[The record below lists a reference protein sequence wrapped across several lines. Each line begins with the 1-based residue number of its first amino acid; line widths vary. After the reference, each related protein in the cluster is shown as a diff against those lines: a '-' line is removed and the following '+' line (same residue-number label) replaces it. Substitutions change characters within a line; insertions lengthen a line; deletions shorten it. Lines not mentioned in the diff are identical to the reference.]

1 MGSWIVDGK
10 SQPGVLILRI
20 DGSLDTD
27 QMRAFVDTH
36 NQTIDSFAGRAYRV
50 FCDLRTLTPLSP
62 EQAKEFERAKLY
74 SAAHSNF
81 QGSAVLVTSQLI
93 AMQHRRT
100 STTGGVMDTELIS
113 DDEAACWA
121 HLRRIRRARALLRGA

>member
-1 MGSWIVDGK
+1 MGSWVVDGK
-10 SQPGVLILRI
+10 SQPGILILRI
-20 DGSLDTD
+20 EGVLDSVE
-27 QMRAFVDTH
+27 MRAFVKAH
-36 NQTIDSFAGRAYRV
+36 NDAIDAFAGRAYRV
-50 FCDLRTLTPLSP
+50 FCDLRTLSPLGP
-62 EQAKEFERAKLY
+62 EQAKEFERAKLF
-74 SAAHSNF
+74 SAARPNF

-121 HLRRIRRARALLRGA
+121 HLRRIHRARPLRRGA